1 MRGNV
6 RQNPKFSGTT
16 HNVFGIQVG
25 VGITVAIRRA
35 GGEKFLKY
43 HRMAEDLTRMSKI
56 AMLTEWRS
64 LTGVPWNDLQPNTK
78 NAWITEGLQAD
89 FEGFL
94 PIASKEAKASK
105 SGEVQAIFKTYSL
118 GVSTNRDSVVYDYN
132 PQKLEARVSQFLTA
146 YNSEVSRWIDAGYP
160 ADIDAFLNYSEIK
173 WSRNLKSQLKRKR
186 KAVFD
191 NAAMQP
197 ALYRPYDKEWLY
209 RGDIAVDEAGATGSF
224 LPTAK
229 VQLENL
235 LICLSNPG
243 NNKSFHALMTNCLPD
258 LHLTGDTQCFP
269 LYTYALDGKI
279 RRDNITDWALAQF
292 RAKYGPDVTKPDIFH
307 YVYALL
313 HHPEYRARYKENL
326 KRELPRVPL
335 VEDGPHPRNC
345 VPTPAPAR
353 GRGVGEETGGE
364 EAGGD
369 IPYRNP
375 SPVPG
380 EGSERSSGGGGVFRA
395 FAAAGENLAALHI
408 GYEQADEYPLTWV
421 ETEGAAFSW
430 RVTKMRLSADKAEL
444 KVNAGLTLSG
454 IPPEAFEY
462 RLGNRSAL
470 EWVLDQYQV
479 STDKRSG
486 IGSDPN
492 RDDDPE
498 YIVRLVG
505 RVVTV
510 SVETVRIVAGMPALG
525 LGGAGSAGET
535 A

>member
-1 MRGNV
+1 M
-6 RQNPKFSGTT
+6 
-16 HNVFGIQVG
+16 
-25 VGITVAIRRA
+25 
-35 GGEKFLKY
+35 
-43 HRMAEDLTRMSKI
+43 
-56 AMLTEWRS
+56 
-64 LTGVPWNDLQPNTK
+64 
-78 NAWITEGLQAD
+78 QAD
-89 FEGFL
+89 FEDFL

-105 SGEVQAIFKTYSL
+105 SSEVEAIFKTYSL
-118 GVSTNRDSVVYDYN
+118 GVSTNRDRVVYDYELAT
-132 PQKLEARVSQFLTA
+132 LERRVTEFIVDYNNELDRWVSEDRPKAVDEFLS
-146 YNSEVSRWIDAGYP
+146 YDR
-160 ADIDAFLNYSEIK
+160 IK
-173 WSRNLKSQLKRKR
+173 WSEHLKNELRRGRRGEFNVKGLRI
-186 KAVFD
+186 
-191 NAAMQP
+191 AM
-197 ALYRPYDKEWLY
+197 YRPFDKRHIYYDGLLID
-209 RGDIAVDEAGATGSF
+209 RPGAF
-224 LPTAK
+224 NKMFPTTASES
-229 VQLENL
+229 ENL
-235 LICLSNPG
+235 AIGLSGLSGDKPFHSLI
-243 NNKSFHALMTNCLPD
+243 TNCILD

-395 FAAAGENLAALHI
+395 FAAAGEKLAALHI

-430 RVTKMRLSADKAEL
+430 RVTKMRLSADKTQL

-492 RDDDPE
+492 RDEDPE